1 MKNCAAIVVT
11 GVLAAILAFPGAIKA
26 ESVTEPLTDED
37 FIIAYGD
44 IEAALGDNPETLVE
58 EIAATDEQEITVE
71 EGYHNAFVSDVK
83 AYNGTEITVQS
94 TPAGEGEQITGI
106 YIDTDTV
113 STHRGIGVG
122 STLSQVTQVY
132 GKDYMRFL
140 DTVMYMDVN
149 RRVLIFQIDNNK
161 VISYAILQDS
171 DPSAK

>member
-1 MKNCAAIVVT
+1 M
-11 GVLAAILAFPGAIKA
+11 VLP
-26 ESVTEPLTDED
+26 
-37 FIIAYGD
+37 
-44 IEAALGDNPETLVE
+44 
-58 EIAATDEQEITVE
+58 
-71 EGYHNAFVSDVK
+71 
-83 AYNGTEITVQS
+83 
-94 TPAGEGEQITGI
+94 
-106 YIDTDTV
+106 
-113 STHRGIGVG
+113 G

>member
-1 MKNCAAIVVT
+1 M
-11 GVLAAILAFPGAIKA
+11 
-26 ESVTEPLTDED
+26 
-37 FIIAYGD
+37 
-44 IEAALGDNPETLVE
+44 
-58 EIAATDEQEITVE
+58 
-71 EGYHNAFVSDVK
+71 
-83 AYNGTEITVQS
+83 
-94 TPAGEGEQITGI
+94 PADEGEQITGI

-113 STHRGIGVG
+113 HTRRGIGVG